1 MHMALICAIMDITI
15 TTQEKER
22 VQFSPIIAS
31 ADSPIAVP
39 GAKGV
44 EASLNVGAL
53 RLYEIDCPGFKIWYN
68 NYHISRRTYLY
79 LSVKSPLLAFHST
92 INNTLHCKLEGL
104 HEVTLLQGQFNVSC
118 GPSINTVAWFDAN
131 QVYTTFSI
139 HFEQDYLRKFATHFP
154 LLDALLKK
162 AEGGLPGM
170 MSRYHGQ
177 MTPEMNALVKRILR
191 CNYEGDIRN
200 LYLDAK
206 VQELLVLALEQT
218 DSAEEKTADIVL
230 RPYDIEKIREA
241 HDYLLRNMENPCTLI
256 ELSHKVGINDFKLK
270 KGFKKLYGTT
280 VYDFLIDARMEKAKV
295 LLLETDTS
303 VHDIAF
309 ITGYKNL
316 SSFITAF
323 KKKMGYSP
331 GSFKKMR
338 KL

>member
-1 MHMALICAIMDITI
+1 MDITI

-22 VQFSPIIAS
+22 VQFSPVIPS

-44 EASLNVGAL
+44 EATLNFGAL
-53 RLYEIDCPGFKIWYN
+53 RLYEIECPGFKIWYN

-79 LSVKSPLLAFHST
+79 LSVKSPLLAFHAS
-92 INNTLHCKLEGL
+92 IKNTLHCKLEGL
-104 HEVTLLQGQFNVSC
+104 TEVTLLQGQYNLSC
-118 GPSINTVAWFDAN
+118 GPFINTVAWFDAN
-131 QVYTTFSI
+131 QLYTTFSI
-139 HFEQDYLRKFATHFP
+139 HFTQEYLSKFATHFP
-154 LLDALLKK
+154 LLGELLKK
-162 AEGGLPGM
+162 AEHGLPGM

-177 MTPEMNALVKRILR
+177 MTPEMNTLIKKILG
-191 CNYEGDIRN
+191 CSYEGDIRN
-200 LYLDAK
+200 LYLEAK
-206 VQELLVLALEQT
+206 VQELLLLALEQT
-218 DSAEEKTADIVL
+218 ASAEEKTADIVL

-280 VYDFLIDARMEKAKV
+280 VYDFLIDARMEKAKL
-295 LLLETDTS
+295 LLLETDTP

-323 KKKMGYSP
+323 KKKTGYSP

>member
-1 MHMALICAIMDITI
+1 MDITI

-22 VQFSPIIAS
+22 VQFSPIITS
-31 ADSPIAVP
+31 ADPQIVIP

-44 EASLNVGAL
+44 EASVYFGAL
-53 RLYEIDCPGFKIWYN
+53 RFYEIECPGFKIWYN
-68 NYHISRRTYLY
+68 NYHISRRTYIH
-79 LSVKSPLLAFHST
+79 LSMEEPLLALHST

-104 HEVTLLQGQFNVSC
+104 NEVTLLQGQFNVSC
-118 GPSINTVAWFDAN
+118 GPCINTVAWFDAN
-131 QVYTTFSI
+131 KVYTTFSV
-139 HFEQDYLRKFATHFP
+139 HFTQDYLRKFASHFP

-162 AEGGLPGM
+162 AEDGIPGM

-177 MTPEMNALVKRILR
+177 MTIEMNTLIKRILR
-191 CNYEGDIRN
+191 CRYEGDIRN
-200 LYLDAK
+200 LYLEAK
-206 VQELLVLALEQT
+206 VQELLLLALEQMDDT
-218 DSAEEKTADIVL
+218 EEKTADIVL

-241 HDYLLRNMENPCTLI
+241 HDYLLSNMENPCTLI

-270 KGFKKLYGTT
+270 KGFKKLYGCT
-280 VYDFLIDARMEKAKV
+280 VYDFLTDARMEKAKG

-331 GSFKKMR
+331 GSFKKMKR
-338 KL
+338 L